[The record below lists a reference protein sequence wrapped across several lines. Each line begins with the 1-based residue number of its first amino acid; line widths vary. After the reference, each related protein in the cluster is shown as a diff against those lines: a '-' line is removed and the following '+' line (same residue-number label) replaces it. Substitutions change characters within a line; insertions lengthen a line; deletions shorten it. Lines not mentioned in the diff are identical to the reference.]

1 MRPRSLDEFL
11 TKARVP
17 YTTFRHAPAF
27 TAMHAAAISHVPGQS
42 WAKTVVC
49 HADGEVVLAVVP
61 AHYTVDLEKLRELV
75 GAAALRMAS
84 EAELAALY
92 PDCEE
97 GAMPPF
103 GGLYLQRVFV
113 EKCFVGDPE
122 MVFNAGTHTD
132 CIRMHYADFAELA
145 QPVVGCFSKPRQ
157 LTTKAPFGRG
167 HDVHEA

>member
-27 TAMHAAAISHVPGQS
+27 TAMHAAAVSHIPGRS

-61 AHYTVDLEKLRELV
+61 AHYTVDLEKLRELA
-75 GAAALRMAS
+75 GAATLRMAS
-84 EAELAALY
+84 EPELAALY
-92 PDCEE
+92 PDCEQ

-145 QPVVGCFSKPRQ
+145 QPVVGCFSRPRQ